1 MNCIDVWG
9 GCSIRY
15 SEPLVSFNLSE
26 DNVSSNFFCF
36 TTETDQVVDLSAD
49 VSHQPRILVSQIA
62 LREQLYQMDKK
73 DFFSFKQS
81 QVQQLLTIIHP

>member
-26 DNVSSNFFCF
+26 DNVSSNF
-36 TTETDQVVDLSAD
+36 
-49 VSHQPRILVSQIA
+49 LVSQIA